1 MKMSNSEIRLVKNND
16 IDRTKWDEC
25 IARSTN
31 RLIYAQT
38 AYLDIIAPGWN
49 GLVYGNYKY
58 IMPLIVRRRLGMDF
72 LLQPIFAQQHGV
84 FPEAASSVQ
93 NKFLT
98 TIRAQFNYISIHL
111 NSSHVSP
118 FPEGFLVSQR
128 VNLILNL
135 SSPSQVLQENFS
147 KHCRRQIRKAE
158 DHQVSVIKSLKSK
171 EYLDLKNQVT
181 EPKLSKASMKT
192 LEQLIEYGINS
203 GKGIIYSAYNHENT
217 LCSAAFFLFT
227 GKRVIYLNA
236 ASTNDGK
243 ANSSMYSIVSQFIL
257 EHAESDLIL
266 DFEGSSIPGIARFY
280 SGFGAKPELYYGLK
294 LNRLPLP
301 VRWLKK

>member
-1 MKMSNSEIRLVKNND
+1 MKMSNSEIRFVKNID
-16 IDRTKWDEC
+16 IDHTKWDEC

-31 RLIYAQT
+31 QLIYAQT
-38 AYLDIIAPGWN
+38 AYLDIIAPGWD
-49 GLVYGNYKY
+49 GLVYGNYNY

-84 FPEAASSVQ
+84 FPEAASSIQ
-93 NKFLT
+93 SKFLT
-98 TIRAQFNYISIHL
+98 TIRDQFNYISIHL
-111 NSSHVSP
+111 NASHASP
-118 FPEGFLVSQR
+118 FPEEFLVSQR
-128 VNLILNL
+128 TNLILNL
-135 SSPSQVLQENFS
+135 SSSSQILQGNFS
-147 KHCRRQIRKAE
+147 KHTRRQIRKAE
-158 DHQVSVIKSLKSK
+158 DHQVSVIKGLQPKA
-171 EYLDLKNQVT
+171 YLDLKDQVT

-192 LEQLIEYGINS
+192 LGKLIEYGINS
-203 GKGIIYSAYNHENT
+203 GKGIIYSAYNPENT
-217 LCSAAFFLFT
+217 LCSSAFFMFT

-236 ASTNDGK
+236 ASSNDGK
-243 ANSSMYSIVSQFIL
+243 ANSSMYRIVSQFIL

-280 SGFGAKPELYYGLK
+280 SGFGAKPEQYYGLK

>member
-25 IARSTN
+25 IARSTDQ
-31 RLIYAQT
+31 LIYAQST
-38 AYLDIIAPGWN
+38 YLDIIAPGWD

-84 FPEAASSVQ
+84 FTEAALSIQ

-98 TIRAQFNYISIHL
+98 TIRDQFNYISIHL
-111 NSSHVSP
+111 NASHVSP
-118 FPEGFLVSQR
+118 FPEGFLITER

-135 SSPSQVLQENFS
+135 SSSSQVLQENFS
-147 KHCRRQIRKAE
+147 KHTRRQIRKAE
-158 DHQVSVIKSLKSK
+158 DRQVSVTKSLKSK

-181 EPKLSKASMKT
+181 ESKLSKASMQT

-203 GKGIIYSAYNHENT
+203 GKGIIYAAYNPENI

-243 ANSSMYSIVSQFIL
+243 ANSSMYRIVSQFIL

-280 SGFGAKPELYYGLK
+280 SGFGAKPEQYYGLK

-301 VRWLKK
+301 IRWMKK